1 MYIKIYFGDKPVFLC
16 DEIDPTIHE
25 YLHHPDAIFI
35 DEINNSAIKSLMHE
49 IKKNDFHAGILWHPD
64 LEKLKKAFWKHF
76 KIVLAAGGWVVNE
89 KDEILFI
96 FRRGKWDLPKGK
108 LDNGEKLEECA
119 QREVRE
125 ETGLQH
131 IKLKDK
137 IIIVSGGAKG
147 IGEGIVKVLAAE
159 GATPVIIG
167 RSEEDNLKVV
177 NELGGKAAQFVAE
190 LTDPAECERS
200 VKAVIAKFG
209 RIDGLVNNAG
219 VNDGVGLEKGDYE
232 RFIASIHKNLV
243 HYYLLA
249 HYALP
254 ELKKSKG
261 VIVNI
266 GSKTAETGQ
275 GNTSAY
281 AAANGG
287 RNALTREW
295 AVELLPYGIR
305 VNAIIVAE
313 CWTPLYENW
322 IKTLP
327 NPEEKLKSIKSKI
340 PLEQRM
346 TTAEEIANM
355 AAFLLSEKSSHTTGQ
370 LIHVDGGYVHLDRAI
385 S

>member
-1 MYIKIYFGDKPVFLC
+1 MSVEK
-16 DEIDPTIHE
+16 
-25 YLHHPDAIFI
+25 
-35 DEINNSAIKSLMHE
+35 NKSKSSRAVGTEHIETM
-49 IKKNDFHAGILWHPD
+49 D
-64 LEKLKKAFWKHF
+64 L
-76 KIVLAAGGWVVNE
+76 
-89 KDEILFI
+89 
-96 FRRGKWDLPKGK
+96 
-108 LDNGEKLEECA
+108 
-119 QREVRE
+119 
-125 ETGLQH
+125 
-131 IKLKDK
+131 KLKDK
-137 IIIVSGGAKG
+137 VIIVSGGAKG

-159 GATPVIIG
+159 GAFPVIIG
-167 RSEEDNLKVV
+167 RNEEDNLKVV
-177 NELGGKAAQFVAE
+177 NELQGKAAQFVAE
-190 LTDPAECERS
+190 LTDPTQCES
-200 VKAVIAKFG
+200 AVKAVIEKFG

-232 RFIASIHKNLV
+232 RFIASVHKNLV

-249 HYALP
+249 HHALP

-261 VIVNI
+261 AIINI

-281 AAANGG
+281 AASNGG

-305 VNAIIVAE
+305 VNAVIVAE

-327 NPEEKLKSIKSKI
+327 NPDDKLKSIVSKI

-346 TTAEEIANM
+346 TDAEEIANM
-355 AAFLLSEKSSHTTGQ
+355 VAFLLSEKSSHTTGQ